1 MSEMSDKELVLSMID
16 NFQKIKGIDNLPTSQ
31 VLELIRKRL
40 NATPEEMAF
49 IQHAREILREV

>member
-49 IQHAREILREV
+49 IKHAREILKEV

>member
-1 MSEMSDKELVLSMID
+1 MSDKELVLSMID
-16 NFQKIKGIDNLPTSQ
+16 NFQKIKGIDSLPTSQ

-49 IQHAREILREV
+49 IKHAREILREV

>member
-16 NFQKIKGIDNLPTSQ
+16 NFQKIKGIDSLPTSE

-49 IQHAREILREV
+49 IKHAREVLKEV

>member
-1 MSEMSDKELVLSMID
+1 MNDKELVLSMID

-49 IQHAREILREV
+49 IQHAREILKEV

>member
-1 MSEMSDKELVLSMID
+1 MSELSDKELVLSMID
-16 NFQKIKGIDNLPTSQ
+16 NFQKIKGIDKLPTSQ

-49 IQHAREILREV
+49 IRHAREVLKEV

>member
-1 MSEMSDKELVLSMID
+1 MSEMTDRELVLSMID
-16 NFQKIKGIDNLPTSQ
+16 NFQKIKGIDNLPTSE

-49 IQHAREILREV
+49 IKHAREVLAEV

>member
-49 IQHAREILREV
+49 IKHAREVLREE